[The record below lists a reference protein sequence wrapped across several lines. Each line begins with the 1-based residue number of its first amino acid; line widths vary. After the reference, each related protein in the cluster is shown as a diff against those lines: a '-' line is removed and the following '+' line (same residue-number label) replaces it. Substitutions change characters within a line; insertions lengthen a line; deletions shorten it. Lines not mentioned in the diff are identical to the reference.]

1 MEQRV
6 FLVSAIIA
14 VLVGAVALVAC
25 GSTGSNAATYRSVS
39 AQEAKELMET
49 ETGYV
54 ILDVREADEYAEKH
68 IPGAVLLPVG
78 QVEDRAEIELPMK
91 KQLILVY
98 CRAGNRSKT
107 AAEALAKL
115 GYTNVVE
122 FGGINEWPYETE

>member
-49 ETGYV
+49 ETDYV